1 MYNFDALHFAQQ
13 GCRPPGSLCL
23 HQLLRL
29 IQQKQHGHLAGVHWS
44 YTLHAGPRK
53 TLRASVQHIVA
64 ALAAGTHSASY
75 GGRAAPASLFL
86 LFFLRLAA
94 APGSRQTGCR
104 SAARPFGRSAKA
116 PARPSSS
123 LPLASEA
130 GAPGQQRTG
139 SAETK
144 DGPSLAGGTACSA
157 REGAERSAGRRRAV
171 GRRGLCSGVRVAP
184 LLQAPREL
192 RLQRPRQRQRL
203 QRGTSRSDAPAVRH
217 MIARRAGT

>member
-1 MYNFDALHFAQQ
+1 MH
-13 GCRPPGSLCL
+13 R
-23 HQLLRL
+23 
-29 IQQKQHGHLAGVHWS
+29 S
-44 YTLHAGPRK
+44 YKRHAGPHRMLC
-53 TLRASVQHIVA
+53 TSTHHAMT
-64 ALAAGTHSASY
+64 ALGPCTHSACY

-104 SAARPFGRSAKA
+104 LAARPFGRSAKA

-130 GAPGQQRTG
+130 GAPGRQRTG
-139 SAETK
+139 SADTEN
-144 DGPSLAGGTACSA
+144 GPPMAGGPACSA
-157 REGAERSAGRRRAV
+157 RADAKHLTRRRRAV
-171 GRRGLCSGVRVAP
+171 GRRGLRSSVRVAP

-203 QRGTSRSDAPAVRH
+203 RRGTSQFNARTVRRTTPRRSA
-217 MIARRAGT
+217 M

>member
-144 DGPSLAGGTACSA
+144 DGPSLAGGSGGCRVQPAALAKVQSVRRGGGAPSAGEGWAAASGSPRFCRRRASCASSGLASASACSA
-157 REGAERSAGRRRAV
+157 APV
-171 GRRGLCSGVRVAP
+171 GPTHRLCG
-184 LLQAPREL
+184 
-192 RLQRPRQRQRL
+192 
-203 QRGTSRSDAPAVRH
+203 
-217 MIARRAGT
+217 I